1 MDLVGLLDKV
11 QTREDLAAFVRMLRE
26 DLLEGGHT
34 DEWENPT
41 LERYLAALA
50 AWVDDMDG
58 HFQNRGETVPEQP
71 SWNLIGQILYA
82 AKIYE

>member
-1 MDLVGLLDKV
+1 MDLVGQLDNV
-11 QTREDLAAFVRMLRE
+11 QTREDIAAFVRTLRE
-26 DLLEGGHT
+26 NLLEGGHA

-50 AWVDDMDG
+50 TWVDDMDG
-58 HFQNRGETVPEQP
+58 YFQNRGETVPDQP

-82 AKIYE
+82 ARSYE